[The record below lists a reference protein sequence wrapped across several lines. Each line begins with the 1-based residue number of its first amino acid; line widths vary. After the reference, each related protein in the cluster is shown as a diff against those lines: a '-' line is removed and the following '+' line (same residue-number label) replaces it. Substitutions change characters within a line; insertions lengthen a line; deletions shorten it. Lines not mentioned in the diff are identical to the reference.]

1 VCIAEAAA
9 SMAVGSREG
18 TPSPSKRAMTAWA
31 LAARDIEVYVIHAST
46 AISTVTG
53 EDAKRPNRERASLVA
68 AQNRIINR
76 MKTTLM
82 RLGHPQIQ
90 SLAEE
95 DRRTP

>member
-1 VCIAEAAA
+1 
-9 SMAVGSREG
+9 
-18 TPSPSKRAMTAWA
+18 MTAWA
-31 LAARDIEVYVIHAST
+31 LAARHIEVYVIHAST
-46 AISTVTG
+46 AISTVT
-53 EDAKRPNRERASLVA
+53 AKMLSDRTASLVA
-68 AQNRIINR
+68 EQDRIINR

>member
-1 VCIAEAAA
+1 
-9 SMAVGSREG
+9 
-18 TPSPSKRAMTAWA
+18 MTAWA

-53 EDAKRPNRERASLVA
+53 EDAKRPKRERASLVA
-68 AQNRIINR
+68 EQNRIINR